1 MKDTILT
8 ILMDQKISAES
19 KLSFTHKFFT
29 GKQSLQVQNLMKLLK
44 NQSQEKIKMIG
55 MILKFIFR
63 FNDII
68 LEKGESVSSDLSKLL
83 IHLYCA
89 FKNNWI

>member
-1 MKDTILT
+1 
-8 ILMDQKISAES
+8 
-19 KLSFTHKFFT
+19 
-29 GKQSLQVQNLMKLLK
+29 MKLLK